1 MKPLPALSTLRPVV
15 QQTWATLRTPFWR
28 GREWQVLSWIVPIAV
43 LLLSLTVAQRINSEQ
58 AREVARDSQAD
69 FAVRVRETVA
79 IFQER
84 MANYQQVLRA
94 TQSLFAASDS
104 VDAAEFS
111 SFIEHSELYKLR
123 GLQGIG
129 YAEMNAAKNG
139 EASSTVRYDVSFNRP
154 AELFVGV
161 DFFAQPSR
169 RPAWEYARDTGL
181 LAISNKLPLPEE
193 NPRKIAAGYQ
203 MVLPIYRKPSEQN
216 STEWRRNNVQ
226 GWVYARFSMDGLIEG
241 ILGERPNIAINI
253 LDGIE
258 PQTLPRHQERV
269 GGESTVQLLISNT
282 LVEIGA
288 YQWTIVAQSLPN
300 LTPTAAMQELGEHR
314 HTGWLLSVMLAVLS
328 WLFVRWRIRVLRH
341 ESLLQA
347 AKADAEHA
355 NLAKSKFLAAASHDL
370 RQPIHALC
378 LFLDVLG
385 GTTLNAQ
392 QQKLLAQIRL
402 ASDATNNMLNTLLDF
417 SRIEAG
423 AVEARVQNF
432 PLQKLFVAVSND
444 FQSQAAS
451 KGLRYR
457 MRHTRLEVHSDPMLL
472 EMMLR
477 NLVSNALRYTPRGGI
492 LLACRQR
499 GDEVLIE
506 VWDSG
511 IGIAPE
517 HQETIFHEFQQLN
530 NPERNRDKGMGLGLA
545 IVQGLARTLTHA
557 LTLRSIPAQGSVFR
571 ISVPLAKP

>member
-1 MKPLPALSTLRPVV
+1 MKLTISPNAVRN
-15 QQTWATLRTPFWR
+15 TWATLRSLLWR
-28 GREWQVLSWIVPIAV
+28 GREWQVLSWLLPITV
-43 LLLSLTVAQRINSEQ
+43 LLLSLAVAQRINTQQ
-58 AREVARDSQAD
+58 AREVALDSQAD

-94 TQSLFAASDS
+94 TQSLFSASDS
-104 VDAAEFS
+104 VDAAEFNR
-111 SFIEHSELYKLR
+111 FIEHSELYKLR

-129 YAEMNAAKNG
+129 YASSNADN
-139 EASSTVRYDVSFNRP
+139 SSTVRYDVSFNRP
-154 AELFVGV
+154 AELFVGL

-181 LAISNKLPLPEE
+181 LAISNKLPLPAE
-193 NPRKIAAGYQ
+193 NPHKIAAGYQ
-203 MVLPIYRKPSEQN
+203 MVLPIYRNSSELDSIEQ
-216 STEWRRNNVQ
+216 RRKKLQ

-241 ILGERPNIAINI
+241 ILGERPNISINI
-253 LDGIE
+253 IDGIE
-258 PQTLPRHQERV
+258 QQTLSSQQERV
-269 GGESTVQLLISNT
+269 GGESDVALLLSNT
-282 LVEIGA
+282 PVEIGA
-288 YQWTIVAQSLPN
+288 YQWTIVAESLPN
-300 LTPTAAMQELGEHR
+300 LIETAALQELQEHR
-314 HTGWLLSVMLAVLS
+314 RTGWLLSVMLAVLS

-355 NLAKSKFLAAASHDL
+355 NLTKSKFLAAASHDL

-385 GTTLNAQ
+385 STALNEQ

-423 AVEARVQNF
+423 AVEARPHNF
-432 PLQKLFVAVSND
+432 ALQKLLVAVSND
-444 FQSQAAS
+444 FESQAAS

-457 MRHTRLEVHSDPMLL
+457 MRNTRLAVHSDPMLL

-477 NLVSNALRYTPRGGI
+477 NLVSNALRYTQHGGI
-492 LLACRQR
+492 LLACRKR
-499 GDEVLIE
+499 GNEVLIE

-517 HQETIFHEFQQLN
+517 HQQTIFQEFQQLN

-545 IVQGLARTLTHA
+545 IVQGLARTLSHR
-557 LTLRSIPAQGSVFR
+557 LTLRSIPAHGSVFR

>member
-1 MKPLPALSTLRPVV
+1 MKTAPHQLRRA
-15 QQTWATLRTPFWR
+15 WAKLASPFWH
-28 GREWQVLSWIVPIAV
+28 GREWQVLSWLVPIVV
-43 LLLSLTVAQRINSEQ
+43 LLISLMVAQRINQQQ
-58 AREVARDSQAD
+58 AQDVARDSAAD
-69 FAVRVRETVA
+69 FAVRVRETVG

-94 TQSLFAASDS
+94 TQSLFSASDS

-111 SFIEHSELYKLR
+111 RFIERSELYKLR

-129 YAEMNAAKNG
+129 YAQLKADQ
-139 EASSTVRYDVSFNRP
+139 SSEVRYDVSFNRP
-154 AELFVGV
+154 AEPFVGM

-169 RPAWEYARDTGL
+169 RPAWQYARDTGL
-181 LAISNKLPLPEE
+181 LAISNKLPLPDE
-193 NPRKIAAGYQ
+193 NPRKIAGGYQ
-203 MVLPIYRKPSEQN
+203 MVLPIYRNATEQN
-216 STEWRRNNVQ
+216 SLDERAKNLQ

-241 ILGERPNIAINI
+241 ILGERPNIAISI
-253 LDGIE
+253 LDGSE
-258 PQTLPRHQERV
+258 PQTLSSEQERV
-269 GGESTVQLLISNT
+269 GGESDLALLIANKP
-282 LVEIGA
+282 VEIGA

-300 LTPTAAMQELGEHR
+300 LAPTTAMQELQEHR
-314 HTGWLLSVMLAVLS
+314 HTGWLLSVILALLS
-328 WLFVRWRIRVLRH
+328 WLFVRWRMRVLRH

-385 GTTLNAQ
+385 GTTLNTQ

-423 AVEARVQNF
+423 AVEARPHDF
-432 PLQKLFVAVSND
+432 ALQKLFVAVSND

-457 MRHTRLEVHSDPMLL
+457 MRNTRVNVYSDPMLL

-499 GDEVLIE
+499 GNEVIIE

-545 IVQGLARTLTHA
+545 IVQGLARTLDHP
-557 LTLRSIPAQGSVFR
+557 LTLRSRLAQGSVFR
-571 ISVPLAKP
+571 ITVPLARQP

>member
-1 MKPLPALSTLRPVV
+1 MNYAAIFASLRSTLD
-15 QQTWATLRTPFWR
+15 TAWAILSRPFWR
-28 GREWQVLSWIVPIAV
+28 GHEWLLLSCVVPILV
-43 LLLSLTVAQRINSEQ
+43 LLLSLLMTNRIHQQQAQ
-58 AREVARDSQAD
+58 EVMRDSQEN
-69 FAVRVRETVA
+69 FAVRVRETVG

-84 MANYQQVLRA
+84 MANYQQIMRT
-94 TQSLFAASDS
+94 TQSLFAASDEVS
-104 VDAAEFS
+104 ENEFRR
-111 SFIEHSELYKLR
+111 FIEHSELYKLR

-129 YAEMNAAKNG
+129 YAQFKADQ
-139 EASSTVRYDVSFNRP
+139 SSEVRYDVSFNRP
-154 AELFVGV
+154 AEPFVGV

-169 RPAWEYARDTGL
+169 RPAWQYARDTGL
-181 LAISNKLPLPEE
+181 LAISNKLPLPDE

-203 MVLPIYRKPSEQN
+203 MVLPIYRNASEPN
-216 STEWRRNNVQ
+216 SLDERVKNLQ
-226 GWVYARFSMDGLIEG
+226 GWVYARFSMEGLIEG
-241 ILGERPNIAINI
+241 ILGERPNITVSI
-253 LDGIE
+253 LDGTE
-258 PQTLPRHQERV
+258 PQILSSQRDRV
-269 GGESTVQLLISNT
+269 GGESSVALLFSNT
-282 LVEIGA
+282 PVEVGA

-300 LTPTAAMQELGEHR
+300 LIETSAMQELQDHR
-314 HTGWLLSVMLAVLS
+314 YSGWFVSGLVALLS

-341 ESLLQA
+341 ETLLQA

-423 AVEARVQNF
+423 AVEARPLDFAVQKI
-432 PLQKLFVAVSND
+432 LVAVSND

-457 MRHTRLEVHSDPMLL
+457 MRNTRLAVHSDPMLL
-472 EMMLR
+472 EMILR
-477 NLVSNALRYTPRGGI
+477 NLVSNALRYTERGGI

-499 GDEVLIE
+499 GNEVIIE

-517 HQETIFHEFQQLN
+517 HQKTIFHEFQQLN
-530 NPERNRDKGMGLGLA
+530 NPERNRDKGMGLGLS
-545 IVQGLARTLTHA
+545 IVQGLANTLAHP
-557 LTLRSIPAQGSVFR
+557 LTLRSIPQHGSVFR
-571 ISVPLAKP
+571 ITVPLARH

>member
-1 MKPLPALSTLRPVV
+1 MKPVLAPNTLRRA
-15 QQTWATLRTPFWR
+15 WATLRRPFWR

-43 LLLSLTVAQRINSEQ
+43 LLLSLTVAQRINTQQ
-58 AREVARDSQAD
+58 AREVARDSAAD

-94 TQSLFAASDS
+94 TQSLFAASEL
-104 VDAAEFS
+104 VDEAEFS
-111 SFIEHSELYKLR
+111 RFIEHSELYKLR

-129 YAEMNAAKNG
+129 YAKIKADQ
-139 EASSTVRYDVSFNRP
+139 SSEVRYDVAFTRP
-154 AELFVGV
+154 AELFVGL

-169 RPAWEYARDTGL
+169 RPAWQYARDTGL
-181 LAISNKLPLPEE
+181 LAISNKLPLPDE

-203 MVLPIYRKPSEQN
+203 MVLPIYRNAREQN
-216 STEWRRNNVQ
+216 SLDERRSNLQ

-241 ILGERPNIAINI
+241 ILGERPNITISI

-258 PQTLPRHQERV
+258 PQTLSRQQERV
-269 GGESTVQLLISNT
+269 GGESSVALLLSNT
-282 LVEIGA
+282 PVEIGA

-300 LTPTAAMQELGEHR
+300 LIETSALQELQEHR

-328 WLFVRWRIRVLRH
+328 WLFTRWRIRVLRH

-355 NLAKSKFLAAASHDL
+355 TLAKSKFLAAASHDL

-417 SRIEAG
+417 SRLEAG
-423 AVEARVQNF
+423 AVEARVQDVA
-432 PLQKLFVAVSND
+432 LQKLFVAVSND

-457 MRHTRLEVHSDPMLL
+457 MRNTRLSVHSDPMLL

-477 NLVSNALRYTPRGGI
+477 NLVSNALRYTQRGGI

-499 GDEVLIE
+499 GNEVVIE

-517 HQETIFHEFQQLN
+517 HQETIFNEFQQLN

-545 IVQGLARTLTHA
+545 IVQGLARTLSHP
-557 LTLRSIPAQGSVFR
+557 LTLRSIPQHGSVFR
-571 ISVPLAKP
+571 ISVPLAKS

>member
-1 MKPLPALSTLRPVV
+1 MSLSSILSTVRTMVH
-15 QQTWATLRTPFWR
+15 TTRATLRTAFWHKR
-28 GREWQVLSWIVPIAV
+28 KWQVLSWLAPIVVGLI
-43 LLLSLTVAQRINSEQ
+43 SLEVASIINNQQ
-58 AREVARDSQAD
+58 AREVAHENQVD
-69 FAVRVRETVA
+69 FAVRVRETVG

-94 TQSLFAASDS
+94 TQSLFAASES
-104 VDAAEFS
+104 VNAAEFS
-111 SFIEHSELYKLR
+111 RFIEHSELYKLR

-129 YAEMNAAKNG
+129 YAEMNAPKNG
-139 EASSTVRYDVSFNRP
+139 DMSSTVRYDMSFNRP

-193 NPRKIAAGYQ
+193 NPREIAAGYQ

-216 STEWRRNNVQ
+216 NTDERRKNLQ

-241 ILGERPNIAINI
+241 ILGERPNIAISI

-258 PQTLPRHQERV
+258 PQTLLHNRPRA
-269 GGESTVQLLISNT
+269 GDESTAQLLISNT

-288 YQWTIVAQSLPN
+288 YQWTIVAQSQPN
-300 LTPTAAMQELGEHR
+300 LMPTTAMQELEEHR
-314 HTGWLLSVMLAVLS
+314 HTGWGLSVLFAVLS

-378 LFLDVLG
+378 LFLDVLSS
-385 GTTLNAQ
+385 TTLNAQ
-392 QQKLLAQIRL
+392 QQKLLEQIRL

-423 AVEARVQNF
+423 AVEARMQNF
-432 PLQKLFVAVSND
+432 PLQKLFVVVSND

-457 MRHTRLEVHSDPMLL
+457 MRNTRISVHSDPMLL

-477 NLVSNALRYTPRGGI
+477 NLVSNALRYTHHGGI
-492 LLACRQR
+492 LLACRKR
-499 GDEVLIE
+499 GNKVLIE

-545 IVQGLARTLTHA
+545 IVQGLARTLSHP

>member
-1 MKPLPALSTLRPVV
+1 MNYAAIFASLRSTLD
-15 QQTWATLRTPFWR
+15 TAWAILSRPFWR
-28 GREWQVLSWIVPIAV
+28 GHEWLLLSCVVPILV
-43 LLLSLTVAQRINSEQ
+43 LLLSLLMTNRIHQQQAQ
-58 AREVARDSQAD
+58 EVMRDSQEN
-69 FAVRVRETVA
+69 FAVRVRETVG

-84 MANYQQVLRA
+84 MANYQQIMRT
-94 TQSLFAASDS
+94 TQSLFAASDEVS
-104 VDAAEFS
+104 ENEFRR
-111 SFIEHSELYKLR
+111 FIEHSELYKLR

-129 YAEMNAAKNG
+129 YAQFKADQ
-139 EASSTVRYDVSFNRP
+139 SSEVRYDVSFNRP
-154 AELFVGV
+154 AEPFVGV

-169 RPAWEYARDTGL
+169 RPAWQYARDTGL
-181 LAISNKLPLPEE
+181 LAISNKLPLPDE

-203 MVLPIYRKPSEQN
+203 MVLPIYRNASEPN
-216 STEWRRNNVQ
+216 SLDERVKNLQ
-226 GWVYARFSMDGLIEG
+226 GWVYARFSMEGLIEG
-241 ILGERPNIAINI
+241 ILGERPNITVSI
-253 LDGIE
+253 LDGTE
-258 PQTLPRHQERV
+258 PQILSSQRDRV
-269 GGESTVQLLISNT
+269 GGESSVALLFSNT
-282 LVEIGA
+282 PVEVGA

-300 LTPTAAMQELGEHR
+300 LIETSAMQELQDHR
-314 HTGWLLSVMLAVLS
+314 YSGWFVSGLVALLS

-341 ESLLQA
+341 ETLLQA

-423 AVEARVQNF
+423 AVEARPLDFAVQKI
-432 PLQKLFVAVSND
+432 LVAVSND

-457 MRHTRLEVHSDPMLL
+457 MRNTRLAVHSDPMLL
-472 EMMLR
+472 EMILR
-477 NLVSNALRYTPRGGI
+477 NLVSNALRYTERGGI

-499 GDEVLIE
+499 GNEVIIE

-517 HQETIFHEFQQLN
+517 HQKTIFHEFQQLN

-545 IVQGLARTLTHA
+545 IVQGLANTLAHP
-557 LTLRSIPAQGSVFR
+557 LTLRSIPQHGSVFR
-571 ISVPLAKP
+571 ITVPLARH

>member
-1 MKPLPALSTLRPVV
+1 MNYAAVFASLRSTRDTAWAILSR
-15 QQTWATLRTPFWR
+15 PFWR
-28 GREWQVLSWIVPIAV
+28 GHEWLLLSCLVPSLV
-43 LLLSLTVAQRINSEQ
+43 LLLSLVMTNRIHQQQAQ
-58 AREVARDSQAD
+58 EVMRDSQEN
-69 FAVRVRETVA
+69 FAVRVRETVG

-84 MANYQQVLRA
+84 MANYQQIMRT
-94 TQSLFAASDS
+94 TQSLFAASNEVS
-104 VDAAEFS
+104 ENEFRR
-111 SFIEHSELYKLR
+111 FIEHSELYKLR

-129 YAEMNAAKNG
+129 YAQFKADQ
-139 EASSTVRYDVSFNRP
+139 SSEVRYDVSFNRP
-154 AELFVGV
+154 AEPFVGV

-169 RPAWEYARDTGL
+169 RPAWQYARDTGL
-181 LAISNKLPLPEE
+181 LAISNKLPLPDE

-203 MVLPIYRKPSEQN
+203 MVLPIYRNATEQN
-216 STEWRRNNVQ
+216 SLDERVKNLQ
-226 GWVYARFSMDGLIEG
+226 GWVYARFSMEGLIEG
-241 ILGERPNIAINI
+241 ILGERPNITVSI
-253 LDGIE
+253 LDGTE
-258 PQTLPRHQERV
+258 PQILSSQRDRV
-269 GGESTVQLLISNT
+269 GGESSVALLFSNIP
-282 LVEIGA
+282 VEVGA

-300 LTPTAAMQELGEHR
+300 LIETSAIQELQDHR
-314 HTGWLLSVMLAVLS
+314 YSGWFVSGLVALLS

-341 ESLLQA
+341 ETLLQA

-378 LFLDVLG
+378 LFLDVLR

-423 AVEARVQNF
+423 AIEARPHDFAVQT
-432 PLQKLFVAVSND
+432 LFVAVSND

-451 KGLRYR
+451 KGLHYR
-457 MRHTRLEVHSDPMLL
+457 MRNTRLEVHSDPMLL
-472 EMMLR
+472 EMILR
-477 NLVSNALRYTPRGGI
+477 NLVSNALRYTERGGI

-499 GDEVLIE
+499 GNEVIIE

-517 HQETIFHEFQQLN
+517 HQKTIFHEFQQLN

-545 IVQGLARTLTHA
+545 IVQGLASTLAHP
-557 LTLRSIPAQGSVFR
+557 LTLRSIPQHGSVFR
-571 ISVPLAKP
+571 ITVPLARH